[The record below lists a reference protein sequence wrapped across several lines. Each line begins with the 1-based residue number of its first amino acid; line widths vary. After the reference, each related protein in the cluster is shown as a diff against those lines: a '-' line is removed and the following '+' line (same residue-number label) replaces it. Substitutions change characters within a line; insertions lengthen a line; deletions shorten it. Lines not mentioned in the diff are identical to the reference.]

1 MEGLK
6 ECRANMVVYLHPSN
20 AKKVEAAVYRELSSL
35 LFKFNEALDGVVLTY
50 EPKFSSNLAK
60 VLPGIHPYF
69 GVGFEAKLLLFNPK
83 PEMLLEGEVVKVGQ
97 QSIHIIVL
105 GFSSAVIAEEDIR
118 EDFKY
123 KIKHGKE
130 VFVSRSNKK
139 HRIKVGT
146 TLRFSVKNFDEE
158 ILHICGS
165 LVPANTGNVQ
175 WLEMKAE
182 ESQAYSSITKKSI
195 GNKRAAELLEP
206 DNLVPYREKRKSEN
220 HTKKSKRSKSRDG

>member
-1 MEGLK
+1 MEALK
-6 ECRANMVVYLHPSN
+6 ECTANLVVYLHPSK

-35 LFKFNEALDGVVLTY
+35 LFKFNEALDGVVLSY

-60 VLPGIHPYF
+60 ILPGIHPYF
-69 GVGFEAKLLLFNPK
+69 GVRFEAKLLLFNPK
-83 PEMLLEGEVVKVGQ
+83 PEVLLEGEVVKVGQ

-105 GFSSAVIAEEDIR
+105 SFSSAVIAEEDIR

-146 TLRFSVKNFDEE
+146 MLRFSVKNFDEE

-165 LVPANTGNVQ
+165 LIPANTGNVQ
-175 WLEMKAE
+175 WLETKAE
-182 ESQAYSSITKKSI
+182 ESQAYSITEKST

-206 DNLVPYREKRKSEN
+206 DNLVPFREKLKSEN
-220 HTKKSKRSKSRDG
+220 HIKTSKRSKSRDS